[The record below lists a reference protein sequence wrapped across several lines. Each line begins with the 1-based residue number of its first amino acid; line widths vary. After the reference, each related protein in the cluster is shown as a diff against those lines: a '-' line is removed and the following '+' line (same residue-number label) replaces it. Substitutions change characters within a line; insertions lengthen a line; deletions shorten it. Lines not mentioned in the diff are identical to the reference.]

1 MRISR
6 RITEEEKVANKLG
19 NMVSDLRVDLEL
31 VGEYLAKSQPYVV
44 YNRLQVI
51 AESAKETKEGTN
63 YAYNNIWEQ
72 GIDTR
77 TGMDATQER

>member
-1 MRISR
+1 MRTSR
-6 RITEEEKVANKLG
+6 RVTEEEKVAVKLG

-63 YAYNNIWEQ
+63 YGKNNF
-72 GIDTR
+72 
-77 TGMDATQER
+77 

>member
-6 RITEEEKVANKLG
+6 RITEEEKVANRIG
-19 NMVSDLRVDLEL
+19 NMVADLRVDLEL

-63 YAYNNIWEQ
+63 YAYNKL
-72 GIDTR
+72 
-77 TGMDATQER
+77 

>member
-6 RITEEEKVANKLG
+6 RVTEEEKVAMKLG

-31 VGEYLAKSQPYVV
+31 VGEYIAKSQPYVV

-63 YAYNNIWEQ
+63 YAYNNL
-72 GIDTR
+72 
-77 TGMDATQER
+77 

>member
-6 RITEEEKVANKLG
+6 RITDEEKVANKIG
-19 NMVSDLRVDLEL
+19 NVVADLRVDLEL
-31 VGEYLAKSQPYVV
+31 VGEYLAKSQPNVV

-63 YAYNNIWEQ
+63 YAYNNL
-72 GIDTR
+72 
-77 TGMDATQER
+77 

>member
-6 RITEEEKVANKLG
+6 RVTDEEKVAMRLG

-63 YAYNNIWEQ
+63 YAIN
-72 GIDTR
+72 GF
-77 TGMDATQER
+77 

>member
-6 RITEEEKVANKLG
+6 RITDEEKVANKLG

-63 YAYNNIWEQ
+63 YAQNNIWEQ
-72 GIDTR
+72 GFNSWT
-77 TGMDATQER
+77 TMD

>member
-1 MRISR
+1 MRMSR
-6 RITEEEKVANKLG
+6 RITEEEKVANKMG
-19 NMVSDLRVDLEL
+19 NIISDLRVDLEL

-63 YAYNNIWEQ
+63 YAIN
-72 GIDTR
+72 GF
-77 TGMDATQER
+77 

>member
-1 MRISR
+1 M
-6 RITEEEKVANKLG
+6 KLG
-19 NMVSDLRVDLEL
+19 NTISDLRVDLEL

-63 YAYNNIWEQ
+63 YAHNNF
-72 GIDTR
+72 
-77 TGMDATQER
+77 

>member
-1 MRISR
+1 MRIR
-6 RITEEEKVANKLG
+6 RILTEEEKVANRVG

-31 VGEYLAKSQPYVV
+31 VGKYLAQSQPNVV

-63 YAYNNIWEQ
+63 YANNI
-72 GIDTR
+72 R
-77 TGMDATQER
+77 

>member
-1 MRISR
+1 M
-6 RITEEEKVANKLG
+6 KLG
-19 NMVSDLRVDLEL
+19 NIVSDLRVDLEL

-63 YAYNNIWEQ
+63 YANNNFWEQ
-72 GIDTR
+72 SPDTWA
-77 TGMDATQER
+77 GMDATQDW

>member
-6 RITEEEKVANKLG
+6 RITEEEKVANKIG

-63 YAYNNIWEQ
+63 YDNNHI
-72 GIDTR
+72 
-77 TGMDATQER
+77 

>member
-1 MRISR
+1 MRMSR
-6 RITEEEKVANKLG
+6 RITEEEKVANKMG
-19 NMVSDLRVDLEL
+19 SIISDLRVDLEL

-63 YAYNNIWEQ
+63 YAYNNI
-72 GIDTR
+72 
-77 TGMDATQER
+77 

>member
-6 RITEEEKVANKLG
+6 RVTEEEKVAMKLG
-19 NMVSDLRVDLEL
+19 NTISDLRVDLEL

-63 YAYNNIWEQ
+63 YAYNNL
-72 GIDTR
+72 
-77 TGMDATQER
+77 

>member
-1 MRISR
+1 MRSK
-6 RITEEEKVANKLG
+6 RITTDEEKVANKLG

-31 VGEYLAKSQPYVV
+31 VGEYLAKSQPNVV

-63 YAYNNIWEQ
+63 YANNYF
-72 GIDTR
+72 
-77 TGMDATQER
+77 

>member
-1 MRISR
+1 MRTSR
-6 RITEEEKVANKLG
+6 RVTEEEKVAMKLG

-63 YAYNNIWEQ
+63 YAYNNL
-72 GIDTR
+72 
-77 TGMDATQER
+77 

>member
-6 RITEEEKVANKLG
+6 RITDEEKIANKMG
-19 NMVSDLRVDLEL
+19 NIIADLRVDLEL
-31 VGEYLAKSQPYVV
+31 VGEYIAKSQPYVV

-63 YAYNNIWEQ
+63 YAHNNFW
-72 GIDTR
+72 
-77 TGMDATQER
+77 

>member
-6 RITEEEKVANKLG
+6 KITEEEKVAVKLG

-31 VGEYLAKSQPYVV
+31 VGSYLAQSQPYVV

-63 YAYNNIWEQ
+63 YANNNF
-72 GIDTR
+72 
-77 TGMDATQER
+77 

>member
-6 RITEEEKVANKLG
+6 RITDEEKVANKIG
-19 NMVSDLRVDLEL
+19 NVVADLRVDLEL
-31 VGEYLAKSQPYVV
+31 VGEYLAKSQPNVV

-63 YAYNNIWEQ
+63 YANTN
-72 GIDTR
+72 GF
-77 TGMDATQER
+77 

>member
-6 RITEEEKVANKLG
+6 RITNEEKVAMKLG
-19 NMVSDLRVDLEL
+19 NAISDLRVDLEL

-63 YAYNNIWEQ
+63 YAHNNF
-72 GIDTR
+72 
-77 TGMDATQER
+77 

>member
-6 RITEEEKVANKLG
+6 RVTDEEKVAMKLG

-63 YAYNNIWEQ
+63 YASNNFWKESLNPW
-72 GIDTR
+72 TV
-77 TGMDATQER
+77 MD